1 MPSLLDGST
10 LRSRRL
16 LGLAGLILIAI
27 LAFLIYSFWR
37 GSIREWFSISLTS
50 KQFLYALVSVELP
63 LALYFY
69 GVGWISPHWRPDPKP
84 PAKPQAAQHPL
95 GPADQSKLAVPP
107 GVQAAKSGRAPATS
121 TAPSGEASQ

>member
-16 LGLAGLILIAI
+16 LGLIGLTLIAI
-27 LAFLIYSFWR
+27 FAFLVYLFWR
-37 GSIREWFSISLTS
+37 ASIREWFGVSLTS
-50 KQFLYALVSVELP
+50 KQFLYGLVSVELS

-69 GVGWISPHWRPDPKP
+69 GVGWISPHWRPDPRP
-84 PAKPQAAQHPL
+84 PAKPQSAQHPL
-95 GPADQSKLAVPP
+95 GPADTTKLAA
-107 GVQAAKSGRAPATS
+107 QAAKSATAPATS

>member
-16 LGLAGLILIAI
+16 LGLIGLTLMAI
-27 LAFLIYSFWR
+27 FAFLVYFLWR
-37 GSIREWFSISLTS
+37 GSIREWLGVSLTS
-50 KQFLYALVSVELP
+50 KQFLYSLVSVELS

-69 GVGWISPHWRPDPKP
+69 GVGWLSPHWRPGPKTAGRP
-84 PAKPQAAQHPL
+84 LSAQHPL
-95 GPADQSKLAVPP
+95 GPADTTKLATL
-107 GVQAAKSGRAPATS
+107 AAKPAAAPVAS